1 MSIIGKWEPS
11 YDTWVNMLVNIYQ
24 GSMASLFAWNQ
35 ALIVDMVL
43 TQPVIY
49 EFPLLKVKT
58 LLLIG
63 EKE

>member
-1 MSIIGKWEPS
+1 
-11 YDTWVNMLVNIYQ
+11 MLVNIYQ